1 MQEESIDSV
10 TLSVIRARLE
20 VITDEMDV
28 TMFRTALSP
37 VIADSHDACHG
48 IYHPEHG
55 GTIAQG
61 SHGHP
66 IFVGAMAHAVAHL
79 IKRQGPEGVHPGDM
93 FMINDPYISGTHVQ
107 DVKVIAPV
115 FVDDKLFCWVGGC
128 GHWIDIG
135 GPAPG
140 NWNPGAGSIFQE
152 GLRIPLVKIVSG
164 GVLQQDLLDL
174 VTANVRL
181 PTWAASDLQSEIQV
195 LTIGVRGITQ
205 LCAEFGAGVVRT
217 AVETLIKRSASM
229 VRQRIAEIPDGT
241 YSFDDH
247 LDNDGLTPQPLALNV
262 DVVVKGDSLTL
273 DFSRTTD
280 KGNGPYNISRATLE
294 AACFVAIKHI
304 FADVPANAGVMEA
317 MRIVPSP
324 GSFLSVEWPAAVGAY
339 TEVSL
344 RVIDTVMGAMAQAMP
359 GQLWGC
365 AFNTVSSLVI
375 SGEDQG
381 KTFVTFLYFGGGLGG
396 SPHADGMNHSAS
408 ALSNSYI
415 ASAEMVESRFPLQFR
430 QWALRPD
437 SGGAGEYRG
446 GLGSTYEV
454 ELTCDKAQSFFVGER
469 GVFAPY
475 GVMGGQ
481 PGALATLTYQLQGET
496 MVPPLKSKA
505 ERIEMHRGDRVTVQT
520 PGGGGYGQ
528 AGLRAEQARATDR
541 LLGYT
546 SS

>member
-1 MQEESIDSV
+1 MLDEVIDSV

-48 IYHPEHG
+48 IYHPVHG
-55 GTIAQG
+55 GTVAQG

-66 IFVGAMAHAVAHL
+66 IFVGAMSHAVAHL
-79 IKRQGPEGVHPGDM
+79 IERVGQVGPGDM

-107 DVKVIAPV
+107 DVKVFAPV
-115 FVDDKLFCWVGGC
+115 FVDGELFCWVGGC

-152 GLRIPLVKIVSG
+152 GLRIPLIRIVAD
-164 GVLQQDLLDL
+164 GVLQQDMLDL
-174 VTANVRL
+174 VAANVRL
-181 PTWAASDLQSEIQV
+181 PTWAAADLQSEIQV
-195 LTIGVRGITQ
+195 LTIGARGIAQ
-205 LCAEFGAGVVRT
+205 LCSEFGAGVVRT
-217 AVETLIKRSASM
+217 SIEALISRTAKM
-229 VRQRIAEIPDGT
+229 VRQRIEEIPDGT
-241 YSFDDH
+241 YSFGDH
-247 LDNDGLTPQPLALNV
+247 LDNDGLTPGPLALNV
-262 DVVVKGDSLTL
+262 DVVVKGDSLTI

-280 KGNGPYNISRATLE
+280 KGKGPYNISRATLD
-294 AACFVAIKHI
+294 AACFVAVKHI
-304 FADVPANAGVMEA
+304 FSDVPVNAGVMQPV
-317 MRIVPSP
+317 RIVASP

-344 RVIDTVMGAMAQAMP
+344 RVIDTVMGAMAKAIP

-381 KTFVTFLYFGGGLGG
+381 KTFVSFLYFGGGLGG
-396 SPHADGMNHSAS
+396 SPQGDGMNHSAS

-415 ASAEMVESRFPLQFR
+415 ASVEMVEARFPLKFR
-430 QWALRPD
+430 QWALRPG
-437 SGGAGEYRG
+437 SGGDGEFRG

-454 ELTCDKAQSFFVGER
+454 ELTCDSAQSFFVGER
-469 GVFAPY
+469 GIFAPY
-475 GVMGGQ
+475 GVLGGH
-481 PGALATLTYQLQGET
+481 PGALATVSYQLQGQSI
-496 MVPPLKSKA
+496 VPPLVSKA
-505 ERIEMHRGDRVTVQT
+505 ERIHMRRGDRVTVQT
-520 PGGGGYGQ
+520 PGGGGYGEP
-528 AGLRAEQARATDR
+528 AKREPAARDR
-541 LLGYT
+541 DAILGF
-546 SS
+546 SAR